1 MEQNLSPKNNP
12 KHDNING
19 FKRFVV
25 VKNKAKTKKV
35 KHTDPG
41 VSIIERMIV
50 GLRVENVAIDRINL
64 RIEKVKIKEFEELVM
79 ALKFYAKG
87 DKLKALS
94 DLKEDE
100 DDLFHIRE
108 LEKLGGTDYRYNLYL
123 SEGRTSDGAVYVGYK
138 HNSARLGD
146 TYDLKVE
153 LNPSKCNKAQESL
166 LKALHHKLSDK
177 VVRLVEFDVAIDI
190 QHRTSNVYIINKS
203 GKLPSSYDTTRYF
216 GQKHTNGYLKLYDKL
231 KEQKLS
237 VSPQGSLYLTRV
249 EFTLRPNDNTGL
261 IYKDLEKYKFNLDK
275 CYDIGLLDG
284 ITDITVKCMALAL
297 THGHIKRSELPRK
310 QKDEIKNELDKINNK
325 LMIDKLLNDKW
336 ESLLNSVGDWF
347 GLSRNY
353 TKNYA
358 LFGTE
363 QRDLTEEEQLLFESL
378 LDFNNKKGH
387 KKSLTESANLS

>member
-41 VSIIERMIV
+41 VSILERMIV

-87 DKLKALS
+87 DKLKVLN

-166 LKALHHKLSDK
+166 LKALHHKLGDK
-177 VVRLVEFDVAIDI
+177 VVRLVEFDVAIDL
-190 QHRTSNVYIINKS
+190 QHKASDIYVINKS

-237 VSPQGSLYLTRV
+237 VSHEGSPHLTRV
-249 EFTLRPNDNTGL
+249 EFTLRPKDNTGM
-261 IYKDLEKYKFNLDK
+261 IYQELKQYQFDLDK
-275 CYDIGLLDG
+275 SYDIGSLDM
-284 ITDITVKCMALAL
+284 IDDITVKCMAISL
-297 THGHIKRSELPRK
+297 TYGHIKRAELPRR
-310 QKDEIKNELDKINNK
+310 QKDLITKELTRVGNK
-325 LMIDKLLNDKW
+325 LRIDKLLNKHWND
-336 ESLLNSVGDWF
+336 LLNSVSQWF
-347 GLSRNY
+347 GESKDY

-358 LFGTE
+358 VFGTE
-363 QRDLTEEEQLLFESL
+363 QRELTEDERLLFESF
-378 LDFNNKKGH
+378 LDFNNKKEH
-387 KKSLTESANLS
+387 KKSLHGVATE